1 MLNAFSVFGNERIKP
16 AQMSVHGEAPVRNR
30 FSHSRLVAFFIDVSS
45 DHGEDDL
52 PTEGVFEGHQE
63 AVNAMQIHNG
73 LLYTCSGD
81 RTVRAFDLVVS
92 VGEGDGRT
100 SRLKLCQ
107 S

>member
-1 MLNAFSVFGNERIKP
+1 M
-16 AQMSVHGEAPVRNR
+16 
-30 FSHSRLVAFFIDVSS
+30 SS

-73 LLYTCSGD
+73 LLYTCSD

-92 VGEGDGRT
+92 VSEGDGRT
-100 SRLKLCQ
+100 LWLKLCC